1 LNDRVPHAK
10 KILESLNKQQKE
22 ILAKII
28 FYDKASSKEQVELLE
43 NIAKKLPENQ
53 PGEKYSTREEKMK
66 SVIKIFRNAW
76 LESESVKEPPCNKE
90 NWTPGNLSP
99 CHPRFLKFIKQL
111 KNELFTHGII
121 TSTTDKALE
130 QITKSERLAYIKR
143 DLGKQ
148 GKRFNISEKSLD
160 LWYVRIENAILTNNN
175 LKYKFTAILNV
186 QKIFHHYYSIS
197 GYTSMNPLYKKARL
211 MIFKIGEILLKE
223 GVIRANTENELIKLL
238 NYNCTDLYKE
248 LKFDKLKSY
257 NIQRKN
263 SPIKSL
269 HDAIRKNI
277 DEKNLISEFN
287 LNMVYNIVD
296 EFAVKLLN
304 HDGS

>member
-1 LNDRVPHAK
+1 LNDRDPHAK
-10 KILESLNKQQKE
+10 KILESLSMQQRE

-43 NIAKKLPENQ
+43 NIARKLPKSQAGKKN
-53 PGEKYSTREEKMK
+53 SIREEKMK
-66 SVIKIFRNAW
+66 SIIKILRNDW
-76 LESESVKEPPCNKE
+76 LESENVKEPPCKKE
-90 NWTPGNLSP
+90 NWKPGKPSP
-99 CHPRFLKFIKQL
+99 CRPQFLKFITEL

-160 LWYVRIENAILTNNN
+160 LWYVRIENVILTKNN

-186 QKIFHHYYSIS
+186 QKIFHHYYTIS
-197 GYTSMNPLYKKARL
+197 GYMSMNPLYKKARL
-211 MIFKIGEILLKE
+211 MVFKIGEILLKE
-223 GVIRANTENELIKLL
+223 GAIRANTENELIKLL
-238 NYNCTDLYKE
+238 KYNCTDLYKE
-248 LKFDKLKSY
+248 LKFDELKSY
-257 NIQRKN
+257 DIQRKK

-269 HDAIRKNI
+269 YNAIRKNVEDKNTVSENAI
-277 DEKNLISEFN
+277 DKIYNLI
-287 LNMVYNIVD
+287 D
-296 EFAVKLLN
+296 EFAVEVLN
-304 HDGS
+304 HDAS